1 MGRVSIWAAAAAL
14 GMWGCGDAQNVVGLA
29 GSATCSACHSGP
41 GDPPPFRAPGGS
53 TNPNQLSVGAH
64 TPHLNGGL
72 TSNITCSD
80 CHIVPSVV
88 NQPGH
93 LDATPPS
100 DIVFGG
106 LARTGGVNPQYV
118 ATGCAATYCHG
129 NFPGGNRSNAPK
141 WLGGIAAGACGT
153 CHDLPPAT
161 GQHLFHVGIGIGCEG
176 CHGPLARDTHVNGV
190 VNVVLSPP
198 AAWQPAT
205 SSCATQACHGGPRN
219 W

>member
-1 MGRVSIWAAAAAL
+1 MRRVSIWAAAAAL
-14 GMWGCGDAQNVVGLA
+14 GMWGCGDSQSVVALA

-41 GDPPPFRAPGGS
+41 GDPPPFRAPGGL
-53 TNPNQLSVGAH
+53 TNPSLLPVGAH

-72 TSNITCSD
+72 TSNITCSN

-93 LDATPPS
+93 LDAAPPS

-106 LARTGGVNPQYV
+106 LALTGGANPQYV

-129 NFPGGNRSNAPK
+129 NFPGGNKSNAPQ

-153 CHDLPPAT
+153 CHGLPPDT
-161 GQHLFHVGIGIGCEG
+161 GQHVFHVGIGIGCEQ

-190 VNVVLSPP
+190 VNVTLT
-198 AAWQPAT
+198 AWQPAT
-205 SSCATQACHGGPRN
+205 SSCAQACHNPRN